1 VVRLVATRIRQ
12 PDRFPCVTTAQ
23 IMMAAAIMLAVT
35 GIALLAARRLHVG
48 SIVALLAVGI
58 ALGPHSPY
66 SLFQGHVQ
74 ELEAIGSIGV
84 ILLLFAVAL
93 EVQPTRLWA
102 LRRMVAGFGAG
113 QYFAATAG
121 IMALAL
127 LLTSVGWNT
136 ALLLGL
142 GLAMSSSAIALPLL
156 VERAETTSPRGQA
169 VVAVDIFQ
177 GFMVAP
183 VLILVPV
190 LAGVHAVGSGAS
202 RLAALLHVAAALA
215 AVSVLALVMLPA
227 ALRIASRS
235 LGTGSFSMLVL
246 AGVLFASWIMDWAG
260 VSAAMG
266 AFLIGTLLST
276 SVFAPQI
283 KAVVAPAKQVLL
295 ALFFMSIGM
304 AIDPNEVFAMKS
316 QLLLF
321 LPALFVVKG
330 AIGYAVFRAGRLQP
344 RDAMMVA
351 LLLVPLDEI
360 AFVIFAGAR
369 DNGLLDARGY
379 AISLTVLSLSFVVSP
394 ILIDIGYRLTAER
407 AAGPR
412 DAGPPVHTAASGHV
426 LQIGCGALGRAL
438 CSVLERAGI
447 EYVCIDDDL
456 DNLAKAK
463 KRGHNVRFGHIEEPS
478 SLWSFGVPDARLVIL
493 ATDSFDYAKHVLGR
507 IREFHPDVRV
517 AAAARLL
524 AQRDEFRALGAR
536 DSFALM
542 PEGTLHFGSFVLR
555 SLGVD
560 EQRIEAVAADIRG
573 GDYAALRLE
582 SDTAAG

>member
-1 VVRLVATRIRQ
+1 
-12 PDRFPCVTTAQ
+12 VTTSQ
-23 IMMAAAIMLAVT
+23 IMMAAAIMLAAT

-58 ALGPHSPY
+58 ALGPHSPH
-66 SLFQGHVQ
+66 SLFQGGVQ

-121 IMALAL
+121 IAALAL
-127 LLTSVGWNT
+127 LLASVGWKT

-142 GLAMSSSAIALPLL
+142 GLAMSSSAIAFPLL
-156 VERAETTSPRGQA
+156 VEHAETAGPRGQA

-177 GFMVAP
+177 GFMVVP

-190 LAGVHAVGSGAS
+190 LAGEHALGSAGS
-202 RLAALLHVAAALA
+202 RLTALVHIAVALA
-215 AVSVLALVMLPA
+215 AVGVLSLVALPA
-227 ALRIASRS
+227 ALRLASRA

-266 AFLIGTLLST
+266 AFMIGTLLST
-276 SVFAPQI
+276 SVFASQI

-304 AIDPNEVFAMKS
+304 AIDPNELFAMKS
-316 QLLLF
+316 QLAVF
-321 LPALFVVKG
+321 LPTLFVVKG
-330 AIGYAVFRAGRLQP
+330 VIGYAVLRAGKLQP

-351 LLLVPLDEI
+351 LLLLPLDEI

-379 AISLTVLSLSFVVSP
+379 AISLTVLSLSFMVSP
-394 ILIDIGYRLTAER
+394 ILINIGYRLTAPR
-407 AAGPR
+407 AAEPQEAAR
-412 DAGPPVHTAASGHV
+412 AVHAPTRGQV
-426 LQIGCGALGRAL
+426 LQIGCGALGRAM

-463 KRGHNVRFGHIEEPS
+463 KRGHNVRFGHIEDPS
-478 SLWSFGVPDARLVIL
+478 SLWSFGVPEARLVIL
-493 ATDSFDYAKHVLGR
+493 ASDSFEYAKHVLGQ
-507 IREFHPDVRV
+507 IREFHPGVRV
-517 AAAARLL
+517 AAAVRLL
-524 AQRDEFRALGAR
+524 AQRDELRAMGVE
-536 DSFALM
+536 DSFAVM

-560 EQRIEAVAADIRG
+560 EPRIEAVAAAIRHA
-573 GDYAALRLE
+573 DYAALRLE
-582 SDTAAG
+582 SDTGAVRT

>member
-1 VVRLVATRIRQ
+1 
-12 PDRFPCVTTAQ
+12 VTTAQ

-66 SLFQGHVQ
+66 SLFQDRVQ

-121 IMALAL
+121 IAALAF
-127 LLTSVGWNT
+127 LLTPIGWNT
-136 ALLLGL
+136 ALILGL
-142 GLAMSSSAIALPLL
+142 GLAMSSSAIAFPTL
-156 VERAETTSPRGQA
+156 VEHAETAGPRGQA

-190 LAGVHAVGSGAS
+190 LAGMHAVGSGGS
-202 RLAALLHVAAALA
+202 RLTALLHIAIAIVA
-215 AVSVLALVMLPA
+215 VGVLALVVLPA
-227 ALRIASRS
+227 ALRIASRA

-266 AFLIGTLLST
+266 AFMIGTLLST
-276 SVFAPQI
+276 SIFASQI
-283 KAVVAPAKQVLL
+283 KAVVAPARQILL
-295 ALFFMSIGM
+295 ALFFTAIGM
-304 AIDPNEVFAMKS
+304 AIDPNELFAMKW
-316 QLLLF
+316 QLALF

-330 AIGYAVFRAGRLQP
+330 VIGYAVFRAGKLQP
-344 RDAMMVA
+344 RDAIMVA
-351 LLLVPLDEI
+351 LLLMPLDEI

-369 DNGLLDARGY
+369 DNGLLNARGY
-379 AISLTVLSLSFVVSP
+379 AISLAVLSLSFMVSP
-394 ILIDIGYRLTAER
+394 ILINIGYRLTARR
-407 AAGPR
+407 AAVPQE
-412 DAGPPVHTAASGHV
+412 AAVASPATAKGQI
-426 LQIGCGALGRAL
+426 LQIGCGSVGRAV
-438 CSVLERAGI
+438 CSVLEHAEIG
-447 EYVCIDDDL
+447 YVCIEDDL
-456 DNLAKAK
+456 ENLAVAK
-463 KRGHNVRFGHIEEPS
+463 KAGHNVRFGHIEDPS
-478 SLWSFGVPDARLVIL
+478 SLWSFGIPDARLVIL
-493 ATDSFDYAKHVLGR
+493 ATDSFQYAKRVLGQ

-524 AQRDEFRALGAR
+524 AQRDAFRAMGVE
-536 DSFALM
+536 DSFAVM

-560 EQRIEAVAADIRG
+560 EPRIEAVATAIRQ
-573 GDYAALRLE
+573 GDYAAFRLAP
-582 SDTAAG
+582 DTAAART

>member
-1 VVRLVATRIRQ
+1 
-12 PDRFPCVTTAQ
+12 
-23 IMMAAAIMLAVT
+23 MMAATIMLAVS

-48 SIVALLAVGI
+48 SIVALLLVGI

-66 SLFQGHVQ
+66 SLFQGRVQ

-93 EVQPTRLWA
+93 DVQPTRLWA

-113 QYFAATAG
+113 QYCAATAG
-121 IMALAL
+121 ITALAL

-142 GLAMSSSAIALPLL
+142 GLAMSSSAIAFPLL
-156 VERAETTSPRGQA
+156 VEHAETDGPRGQA

-190 LAGVHAVGSGAS
+190 LAGGHAAGSGGS
-202 RLAALLHVAAALA
+202 RGAALLYVVAALA
-215 AVSVLALVMLPA
+215 AVSVLALVVLPA
-227 ALRIASRS
+227 ALRIASRA
-235 LGTGSFSMLVL
+235 LGTGAFSMLVL
-246 AGVLFASWIMDWAG
+246 AAVLFASWIMDWAG

-266 AFLIGTLLST
+266 AFMIGTLLST
-276 SVFAPQI
+276 SIFAAQI

-304 AIDPNEVFAMKS
+304 AIDPNEIFAMKA
-316 QLLLF
+316 QLAIF
-321 LPALFVVKG
+321 LPILFVVKG
-330 AIGYAVFRAGRLQP
+330 AIGYAVFRAGKLEA

-351 LLLVPLDEI
+351 LLLLPLDEI

-379 AISLTVLSLSFVVSP
+379 AISLTVLSLSFMVSP
-394 ILIDIGYRLTAER
+394 ILINIGYRLTARR
-407 AAGPR
+407 AATPA
-412 DAGPPVHTAASGHV
+412 DAGVTAAPLAKGQV
-426 LQIGCGALGRAL
+426 LQIGCGPLGRAI
-438 CSVLERAGI
+438 CSVLERAEI

-463 KRGHNVRFGHIEEPS
+463 ARGHNVRFGHIEDPS
-478 SLWSFGVPDARLVIL
+478 SLWSFGVPDARLVIV
-493 ATDSFDYAKHVLGR
+493 ATDSFKYAKHVLGQM
-507 IREFHPDVRV
+507 REFHPGVRV
-517 AAAARLL
+517 TAAVRLL
-524 AQRDEFRALGAR
+524 AQRDEFRAMGVQ

-560 EQRIEAVAADIRG
+560 ERRTEAVAAAIRE

-582 SDTAAG
+582 SDTGGP

>member
-1 VVRLVATRIRQ
+1 
-12 PDRFPCVTTAQ
+12 
-23 IMMAAAIMLAVT
+23 MMAAAIMLAAT

-66 SLFQGHVQ
+66 SLFRGRVQ

-93 EVQPTRLWA
+93 DVQPARLWA
-102 LRRMVAGFGAG
+102 RRRMVAAFGAG
-113 QYFAATAG
+113 QYFATTAG
-121 IMALAL
+121 VTALAL
-127 LLTSVGWNT
+127 LLAPVGWNT

-156 VERAETTSPRGQA
+156 VEHAETASPRGHV

-177 GFMVAP
+177 AFMVAP

-190 LAGVHAVGSGAS
+190 LAGEHAAGSGGS
-202 RLAALLHVAAALA
+202 RLTALVHIAFALT
-215 AVSVLALVMLPA
+215 AVSVLALVVLPA
-227 ALRIASRS
+227 ALRIASRA

-246 AGVLFASWIMDWAG
+246 AGVLFASWVMDWAG

-266 AFLIGTLLST
+266 AFMIGTLLST
-276 SVFAPQI
+276 SLFAAQI

-304 AIDPNEVFAMKS
+304 AIDPDEIFAMNS
-316 QLLLF
+316 QLLVF

-330 AIGYAVFRAGRLQP
+330 VIGYAVFRAGKLQP

-351 LLLVPLDEI
+351 LLLIPLDEI

-379 AISLTVLSLSFVVSP
+379 AISLTVLSLSFMVSP
-394 ILIDIGYRLTAER
+394 ILINIGYRLTARRTAVPQE
-407 AAGPR
+407 AGLPQH
-412 DAGPPVHTAASGHV
+412 AQAKGHV
-426 LQIGCGALGRAL
+426 LQIGCGYLGRAI
-438 CSVLERAGI
+438 CSVLERAEI
-447 EYVCIDDDL
+447 AYVCIDDDL
-456 DNLAKAK
+456 DNLEKAK
-463 KRGHNVRFGHIEEPS
+463 KRGHNVRFGHIGDPS
-478 SLWSFGVPDARLVIL
+478 SLWSFGVPDARLIIV
-493 ATDSFDYAKHVLGR
+493 ATDSFEYAKYVLGQ
-507 IREFHPDVRV
+507 IREFHPGVRV
-517 AAAARLL
+517 AAAVRLL
-524 AQRDEFRALGAR
+524 AQRDEFRAMGVE
-536 DSFALM
+536 DSFAVM

-560 EQRIEAVAADIRG
+560 EPRIEAVAAAIRQ
-573 GDYAALRLE
+573 GDYAAFRFE
-582 SDTAAG
+582 PDAASGP